1 MSRHI
6 DDESADEEIVPL
18 RPARRRSTFPAR
30 TTSDEIP
37 KTISRSRKQAVFL
50 DETLPQTQAPP
61 VIVNNYVYADSGDSG
76 DDRSRTRN
84 RRRGQYYEEDVEFDD
99 DVEGIRVSHRRGRV
113 GRAPSPYRAYSTTS
127 EDEDSDDLYNFTPSY
142 ASKSS
147 ESNKSRSSSVHS
159 SAPFLKTIGAS
170 PSRTGKVM
178 HIYEAQYTGDA
189 CQEGNHAARLTLLRD
204 PRHSQQALFRW
215 IHVEQRTLSFDTFWD
230 EIAGITN
237 LTNSEKSSIKKL
249 LQDVK
254 SRGIKRV
261 VTAHGSHKV
270 MQTEGYMKGLPMRKI
285 QSDDTEM
292 STSRYRAVYWVNL
305 PFFELKKYSSQKNSA
320 ELFPA
325 QTLMQADYSQH
336 LMARDMQQAVRQ
348 VKEGSDD
355 QCFHISQLW
364 GLGSSRIELRSTPPN
379 EKSGETDEP
388 RILVDYRENI
398 WAIPLRECL
407 TWFTFITHFWEFWPA
422 NVQFYRNKKA
432 LSSNDWPD
440 IVELARH
447 GANRVHV
454 EAIIK
459 SLPSPAPR
467 GALIPLI
474 ESKTSTNQ
482 PVVGGTGKENI
493 DRIEERPTTAA
504 ATPSASDDMSQESQ
518 GFSVFGWIQPSSE
531 LSRVAVTK
539 AELGRIDQ
547 FIRKRTRRNDQ
558 RAYNECPEA
567 TPDEIRG
574 ELQRLSV
581 DKGVLRFDEGSSL
594 RLALR
599 DRIDTFNAAVVVF
612 TYFLPLR
619 FVGPRVGKFWGSLKL
634 LLDVSFSPSRYFNP
648 HALSDRTIRRAAKLI
663 LVHIDCH
670 QRPWPEDNNEDSPLE
685 LSKRQRISD
694 LALSFTRKA
703 LRESTRLILLFQQVM
718 SHAPDSNKAR
728 VEIPTKLLQAYI
740 YLVLAIVQ
748 SSVDFNLHLAH
759 MRTFFDLLQVG
770 MRTMMKSF
778 STSSLL
784 TYSSVQPTDV
794 LSLISLK
801 LLNDLTGPFSNING
815 IYSGWIKSLE
825 TEIETKPTLAHQE
838 KIQWLLVE
846 ISVIMETL
854 EQQRSVFSEIMRSR
868 TPTPQPSIPGQ
879 PPPGGSHIPATS
891 YAASASHAP
900 ERSYAPVYTRR
911 SRESEVHTRT
921 RTRSRERYAPP
932 PAYYASRSRSH
943 AHWRSYNDDVS
954 VGSEDWYRREDLDD
968 GFQLPALDPGGY
980 RLLLARDCLGIIDQ
994 RIAEFRQ
1001 FKRRVMTLNQMNT
1014 YKNETRKDYHDQAVY
1029 AFTIVTVIFL
1039 PLSAISSIFGMNTSD
1054 IRNLEQGQWLY
1065 WATAVPITIGVIL
1078 IGLWWMGELGNAALW
1093 LLNLRQRQRELATV
1107 RKQKDGIYQP
1117 ARRYYELEK
1126 YYSDES
1132 DPARPSR
1139 APRPKVVRRTTYL

>member
-30 TTSDEIP
+30 TSAVPPSAMRRPSRSNLSPIASDEVP

-84 RRRGQYYEEDVEFDD
+84 RRREQYYEEDVEFDD

-147 ESNKSRSSSVHS
+147 ESNKSRSSSAHS
-159 SAPFLKTIGAS
+159 SAPFLKTIGPS

-178 HIYEAQYTGDA
+178 HIYEAY
-189 CQEGNHAARLTLLRD
+189 
-204 PRHSQQALFRW
+204 
-215 IHVEQRTLSFDTFWD
+215 HVEQRTLSFDAFWD

-285 QSDDTEM
+285 QSDDAEM

-348 VKEGSDD
+348 VKERIGRPVFSHLSAVGGDCRQFTMSDT
-355 QCFHISQLW
+355 Q
-364 GLGSSRIELRSTPPN
+364 LGSSRIELRSTPPN
-379 EKSGETDEP
+379 EKRGETDEP
-388 RILVDYRENI
+388 RILVEYRENI

-574 ELQRLSV
+574 ELQRQGV

-619 FVGPRVGKFWGSLKL
+619 FVGPGVGNFWGSLKL
-634 LLDVSFSPSRYFNP
+634 LLD
-648 HALSDRTIRRAAKLI
+648 
-663 LVHIDCH
+663 
-670 QRPWPEDNNEDSPLE
+670 RPWPEDNNGDSPLE

-718 SHAPDSNKAR
+718 SHALDSNKAR
-728 VEIPTKLLQAYI
+728 VEIPTELLQAYI

-759 MRTFFDLLQVG
+759 MRTFFELLQVG

-854 EQQRSVFSEIMRSR
+854 EHQRSIFSEIMRSR

-891 YAASASHAP
+891 YAAGASHAP

-1065 WATAVPITIGVIL
+1065 WATAVPITIGVIV